1 MQNVQ
6 TKIEFDK
13 NKSTRAKEIEALT
26 NDQLFARYF
35 KPCNLKAEDKERSY
49 YDDLS
54 KEIASFPHVW
64 SLIGDRLNAIATKFY
79 ASVIAYTPSNY
90 NLNASKVFADI
101 EAMMAEN
108 QAYAFQATQ
117 NPILTP
123 FMKQMCAFMVEKLV
137 NSLTNKLN
145 FNL

>member
-1 MQNVQ
+1 MPT
-6 TKIEFDK
+6 TKIEFESE
-13 NKSTRAKEIEALT
+13 KSKRAQAIAALN

-35 KPCNLKAEDKERSY
+35 KPYNLKAEDKESNY
-49 YDDLS
+49 YNDLG

-79 ASVIAYTPSNY
+79 ASVIAYTPKDY
-90 NLNASKVFADI
+90 TLNATKIFADI

-108 QAYAFQATQ
+108 QDYAFQATK

-123 FMKQMCAFMVEKLV
+123 FMRQMCEFMVEKLI
-137 NSLTNKLN
+137 NSLTTKLS
-145 FNL
+145 FNA